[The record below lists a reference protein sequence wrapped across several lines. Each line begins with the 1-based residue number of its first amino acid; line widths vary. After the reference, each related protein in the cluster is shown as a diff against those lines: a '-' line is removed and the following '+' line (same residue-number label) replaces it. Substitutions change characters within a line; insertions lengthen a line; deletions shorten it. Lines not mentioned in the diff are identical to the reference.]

1 MRKRIANLI
10 SNILNPFLVSLVVIL
25 LLSFSSASSIGD
37 AIKWSLILIAL
48 SVLPVFLFTVYL
60 VRHNRLDSI
69 FTNVREQRTKVY
81 ALAAILS
88 GIGCIILFYLKAPSV
103 LLASFVAGFSAV
115 VVFMCINLRW
125 KISLHTAF
133 ITGTVTVLF
142 IIYGLVSA
150 ASIVLIP
157 LVAWAKIELEHHS
170 PAQVVTGA
178 LLATSI
184 VVVIFYLFGL
194 I

>member
-10 SNILNPFLVSLVVIL
+10 SNILNPFLVSLVVIM
-25 LLSFSSASSIGD
+25 LLSFSSASSLRD
-37 AIKWSLILIAL
+37 AIKWSLISMAL

-69 FTNVREQRTKVY
+69 LTNIREQRTKVY
-81 ALAAILS
+81 ALAAILA
-88 GIGCIILFYLKAPSV
+88 GIGCITLLSLNAPIILFV
-103 LLASFVAGFSAV
+103 SFVAGFSAV
-115 VVFMCINLRW
+115 VVFMCINLWW

-133 ITGTVTVLF
+133 VAATVTVLV
-142 IIYGLVSA
+142 IIFGLMSA

-178 LLATSI
+178 LLAISI
-184 VVVIFYLFGL
+184 VVVVFYLFGL